1 MIINERESEFVIIEQ
16 HNHAVLSGDLFSYL
30 QEEFFTGKEL
40 KQDIL
45 YATQY
50 HDCAWIGLDAAPLWD
65 DKKNSPYSF
74 INLPSSLKLPHYRY
88 GIDWIEQRNKYAAL
102 LCSRHYSSFFSNS
115 KSEDEIKYLQYEKT
129 RQKRLCLELGI
140 AIEDSNI
147 HLEILKFL
155 DNLSIY
161 ICINEPG
168 VPKSDEFPW
177 YQNGF
182 EGTELFSVEKSDRI
196 VAYWLN
202 EGYIGLTPFPFTRAF
217 EVTMPTKIVGKC
229 DIKEKGIIEAYKDVP
244 AVFRTFKI
252 GPMGSTS

>member
-1 MIINERESEFVIIEQ
+1 LIINERESEFVMIEQ

-30 QEEFFTGKEL
+30 QEELFTGKEL

-45 YATQY
+45 FATQY
-50 HDCAWIGLDAAPLWD
+50 HDCAWIGLDTDPLWD
-65 DKKNSPYSF
+65 DKNNSPYSF
-74 INLPSSLKLPHYRY
+74 IHLPSSLKLPHYRY

-115 KSEDEIKYLQYEKT
+115 KSEEEIKYLQFEKT
-129 RQKRLCLELGI
+129 RQERLCLELGI

-147 HLEILKFL
+147 HFEILKFL

-161 ICINEPG
+161 ICMNEPG

-182 EGTELFSVEKSDRI
+182 EGTEFFSVEKNTRI

-217 EVTMPTKIVGKC
+217 EVTVPTKIVSKC
-229 DIKEKGIIEAYKDVP
+229 DIKEKGIIEAYKVVP
-244 AVFRTFKI
+244 SVLRTFKI